1 MKILHCNE
9 YGPIENLE
17 WVDIDSPTPND
28 DEVLITVK
36 AAALNYPDYLIVQ
49 GLYQFKPPLPFAP
62 GNEGAGI
69 IKKIGKNVK
78 NFKQGDRVYFMAPY
92 GAFAEEICVNA
103 FGVSHIPTDIS
114 FEIAASYQMA
124 YGTSYHALIQRGEIK
139 EGDELLVLG
148 ASGGVG
154 LAALDIAKAKGARV
168 VAAVSTDEKAK
179 ICLEY
184 KADDTVVYGKGPK
197 DKEESKAFSTEL
209 KSKSLKGGYDLIYD
223 PIGDCY
229 AEPAFRSI
237 GWKGRYLVV
246 GFAAGEI
253 PRLPINLALLKGASI
268 VGVFWGSFTG
278 REMNINHENIQDINL
293 MLSRK
298 EIKPLISKTYPMQ
311 NAIDA
316 ISMIGNR
323 GVIGKVVLLNN

>member
-1 MKILHCNE
+1 M
-9 YGPIENLE
+9 
-17 WVDIDSPTPND
+17 
-28 DEVLITVK
+28 
-36 AAALNYPDYLIVQ
+36 
-49 GLYQFKPPLPFAP
+49 F
-62 GNEGAGI
+62 
-69 IKKIGKNVK
+69 
-78 NFKQGDRVYFMAPY
+78 
-92 GAFAEEICVNA
+92 
-103 FGVSHIPTDIS
+103 
-114 FEIAASYQMA
+114 
-124 YGTSYHALIQRGEIK
+124 
-139 EGDELLVLG
+139 
-148 ASGGVG
+148 
-154 LAALDIAKAKGARV
+154 
-168 VAAVSTDEKAK
+168 
-179 ICLEY
+179 
-184 KADDTVVYGKGPK
+184 KADDIVIYGKGPK
-197 DKEESKAFSTEL
+197 NKEESKLFSTEL

-278 REMNINHENIQDINL
+278 REMNLNQENIQDINL

-298 EIKPLISKTYPMQ
+298 EVKPLISKTYPMQ
-311 NAIDA
+311 KAIDA